1 MAECL
6 CKIKSNAIDVLAWF
20 IHMGIQAIEIRFVF
34 MRHLS

>member
-20 IHMGIQAIEIRFVF
+20 IHMGIQANPHARGGHNEG
-34 MRHLS
+34 